1 MPHNG
6 RNDTCAGA
14 AVVVRRRR
22 VRVGWRWWAC
32 RVCLGLRVTGEVWT
46 THLHYHVLGCEVV
59 VVSLCE
65 VVVVVGICN
74 KPAPY
79 GPIGPPQFRP

>member
-1 MPHNG
+1 
-6 RNDTCAGA
+6 
-14 AVVVRRRR
+14 
-22 VRVGWRWWAC
+22 
-32 RVCLGLRVTGEVWT
+32 VCLGLRVTGEVWT